1 MAEPKKPEKGGDA
14 APAASI
20 IIKKVQGG
28 HGGGHGGAW
37 KIALADMMTA
47 MMAFFLLMWLLG
59 ATSEAQRKSI
69 ADYFKPTPK
78 SRIQMGQLAG
88 SNGILGGRSILDPEG
103 MPSSA
108 FQNSLL
114 DVASPQDTEGG
125 KDRDKGPET
134 DASPQSEKQG
144 ESKGGTGEGEKAGGK
159 AEGDK
164 TGGQNAQN
172 QQASGQAGQGQ
183 GAAAGKGGA
192 GQGAQG
198 QSGQGQ
204 AGAGQGGNAQ
214 AGANKG
220 QGSQA
225 SNQTAGQAGA
235 QGQNAQD
242 QGAQGQGGAGQ
253 GGSGQGGGA
262 QGQGQGGS
270 GQGGSGQGGNG
281 KSDSQTFSD
290 VQQELM
296 IRLSEDKN
304 LAALKEQVR
313 FTQDKDGLRIEI
325 IDKADFAM
333 FSLGTNKLQPRA
345 QALLEAV
352 AKTVADLPNKVYV
365 RGHTDGFGF
374 ASNDP
379 KNNNWALSAERA
391 DSTRQLLEKMGVPS
405 DRITRIEGVA
415 DKQPF
420 NGADPYDARNRRISI
435 TLQYKEGS

>member
-1 MAEPKKPEKGGDA
+1 MAEPKKPEKAGEA

-103 MPSSA
+103 MPSAA

-134 DASPQSEKQG
+134 DPAKQSEKPG
-144 ESKGGTGEGEKAGGK
+144 EAKGGTGEGDKAGGP
-159 AEGDK
+159 AEGNK
-164 TGGQNAQN
+164 AGGQNAQN
-172 QQASGQAGQGQ
+172 QQANAQGGQGQ
-183 GAAAGKGGA
+183 GAADGKGGA

-204 AGAGQGGNAQ
+204 AGAGQGGSAQ

-225 SNQTAGQAGA
+225 SNLSAGQAGA

-242 QGAQGQGGAGQ
+242 QAGAGQ
-253 GGSGQGGGA
+253 GGNGQGSGT
-262 QGQGQGGS
+262 GQKGS
-270 GQGGSGQGGNG
+270 GQ
-281 KSDSQTFSD
+281 SDSKTFSD
-290 VQQELM
+290 VQQELL

-304 LAALKEQVR
+304 LAALKEQVK
-313 FTQDKDGLRIEI
+313 FVQDKDGLRIEI

-374 ASNDP
+374 SNNES

-420 NGADPYDARNRRISI
+420 NSGDPYDPRNRRISI
-435 TLQYKEGS
+435 TLQYQNGG

>member
-1 MAEPKKPEKGGDA
+1 
-14 APAASI
+14 
-20 IIKKVQGG
+20 
-28 HGGGHGGAW
+28 
-37 KIALADMMTA
+37 
-47 MMAFFLLMWLLG
+47 MAFFLLMWLLG

-134 DASPQSEKQG
+134 DASQQSEKQG
-144 ESKGGTGEGEKAGGK
+144 ESKGGTGEGEKAGGS

-164 TGGQNAQN
+164 SGGQNAQN
-172 QQASGQAGQGQ
+172 QQASGQSGQGQ

-225 SNQTAGQAGA
+225 SNQTAGQNGS
-235 QGQNAQD
+235 QGQNAQA
-242 QGAQGQGGAGQ
+242 QGAQGQGGT
-253 GGSGQGGGA
+253 GQGGGA

-270 GQGGSGQGGNG
+270 SGQGGSG

-304 LAALKEQVR
+304 LAALKEQVK
-313 FTQDKDGLRIEI
+313 FVQDKDGLRIEI
-325 IDKADFAM
+325 VDKADFAM

-365 RGHTDGFGF
+365 RGHTDGFGY

-420 NGADPYDARNRRISI
+420 NSSDPYDARNRRISI
-435 TLQYKEGS
+435 TLQYKDGG

>member
-134 DASPQSEKQG
+134 DASQQSEKQG
-144 ESKGGTGEGEKAGGK
+144 ESKGGTGEGEKAGGS

-164 TGGQNAQN
+164 SGGQNAQN
-172 QQASGQAGQGQ
+172 QQASGQSGQGQ

-214 AGANKG
+214 AGTNKG

-225 SNQTAGQAGA
+225 SNQTAGQNGS
-235 QGQNAQD
+235 QGQNAQA
-242 QGAQGQGGAGQ
+242 QGAQGQGGT
-253 GGSGQGGGA
+253 GQGGGA

-270 GQGGSGQGGNG
+270 SGQGGSG

-304 LAALKEQVR
+304 LAALNEQVK
-313 FTQDKDGLRIEI
+313 FVQDKDGLRIEI
-325 IDKADFAM
+325 VDKSDFAM

-365 RGHTDGFGF
+365 RGHTDGFGY

-420 NGADPYDARNRRISI
+420 NSSDPYDARNRRISI
-435 TLQYKEGS
+435 TLQYKDGG

>member
-134 DASPQSEKQG
+134 DASQQSEKPG
-144 ESKGGTGEGEKAGGK
+144 EAKGGTGEGDKAGGK
-159 AEGDK
+159 SEGDK

-172 QQASGQAGQGQ
+172 QQASGQSGQGQ

-225 SNQTAGQAGA
+225 SNQTAGQAGSRDRMRRNKA
-235 QGQNAQD
+235 HRAKAALVRVAVHRVRVKVDPQVRVALENPTA
-242 QGAQGQGGAGQ
+242 
-253 GGSGQGGGA
+253 
-262 QGQGQGGS
+262 
-270 GQGGSGQGGNG
+270 
-281 KSDSQTFSD
+281 
-290 VQQELM
+290 
-296 IRLSEDKN
+296 RLSVMCNKN
-304 LAALKEQVR
+304 
-313 FTQDKDGLRIEI
+313 
-325 IDKADFAM
+325 
-333 FSLGTNKLQPRA
+333 S
-345 QALLEAV
+345 
-352 AKTVADLPNKVYV
+352 
-365 RGHTDGFGF
+365 
-374 ASNDP
+374 
-379 KNNNWALSAERA
+379 
-391 DSTRQLLEKMGVPS
+391 
-405 DRITRIEGVA
+405 
-415 DKQPF
+415 
-420 NGADPYDARNRRISI
+420 
-435 TLQYKEGS
+435 

>member
-144 ESKGGTGEGEKAGGK
+144 ESKGGTGEGDKAGGK

-172 QQASGQAGQGQ
+172 QQASGQSGQGQ

-214 AGANKG
+214 AGTNKG

-235 QGQNAQD
+235 QGQNAQE
-242 QGAQGQGGAGQ
+242 QGAQGQGGT
-253 GGSGQGGGA
+253 GQGGGA
-262 QGQGQGGS
+262 QGQGQGGGS
-270 GQGGSGQGGNG
+270 GQGGSG

-304 LAALKEQVR
+304 LSALKEQVR
-313 FTQDKDGLRIEI
+313 FVQDKDGLRIEI

-420 NGADPYDARNRRISI
+420 NSSDPYDARNRRISI
-435 TLQYKEGS
+435 TLQYKDGG